1 MTMGGEPMTEKFG
14 RKAGPEKGQTNGGK
28 DEMPGGDRRATESA
42 PVDRAALDQAWERVR
57 EKLKQELSEAAFNSW
72 ISALSVG
79 EYRDGRPRIQAPSR
93 FVRDWVKSH
102 YYDLLVRLWH
112 TELPQIASL
121 ELVVEPPQVPVR
133 RGGPVIA
140 STPGVIGEPAGS
152 VGGMPRHGPIVG
164 RGAVDDAN
172 DVLSAPD
179 PRYTFQ
185 SFVDGESNRFA
196 LAAARQVA
204 EAERPSFNPLYLVG
218 GVGLGKTHLM
228 QAIWHV
234 MRERYPDKRIVY
246 LPAEAFLNRFVV
258 AVRNRTQ
265 PAFKDLFRGIDLLM
279 IDDLQ
284 YIFGKPATQEEF
296 LYTFNTLLDQSRQ
309 VVLSSERPPS
319 EFSEIDERLRSRLN
333 SGLVAEILP
342 TTMDL
347 RLRILQSRTIQSGVL
362 VPPPVLEFLAQKI
375 SNNVRELE
383 GALNRVVAHA
393 TLVRREITLEAA
405 QEVLHDVLRAADR
418 KVTVEEIQ
426 SAVCQYYGLKP
437 AEMGSPRRSR
447 SVARPRQ
454 VAMFLAKTLT
464 ALSLPQI
471 GKKFG
476 GRDHTTVMHAVR
488 KITQLRGID
497 QKIAHD
503 VDELMRRLQS

>member
-1 MTMGGEPMTEKFG
+1 MNEKFG
-14 RKAGPEKGQTNGGK
+14 RKAGPERLPQVANGNESGESK
-28 DEMPGGDRRATESA
+28 AKPSVAAPPDRTM
-42 PVDRAALDQAWERVR
+42 LDQAWERVR
-57 EKLKQELSEAAFNSW
+57 EKLRQDLSESAFASW
-72 ISALSVG
+72 IAGLSIG
-79 EYRDGRPRIQAPSR
+79 EFRDGRLKLQAPSR
-93 FVRDWVKSH
+93 FVRDWVKGH
-102 YYDLLVRLWH
+102 YTDRLLRHWQA
-112 TELPQIASL
+112 ELTQVGSL
-121 ELVVEPPQVPVR
+121 EFVVEPPPAPSR
-133 RGGPVIA
+133 RGPIIA
-140 STPGVIGEPAGS
+140 SAPGVIGEPAVAPTGL
-152 VGGMPRHGPIVG
+152 PRQGPGVG
-164 RGAVDDAN
+164 RGFAEHLHDD
-172 DVLSAPD
+172 LLPSPD
-179 PRYTFQ
+179 PRYSFQ
-185 SFVDGESNRFA
+185 GFVEGDSNRFA

-204 EAERPSFNPLYLVG
+204 EADRPSFNPLYLVG

-234 MRERYPDKRIVY
+234 VRERNPERRVVY
-246 LPAEAFLNRFVV
+246 LTAETFLNKFVL
-258 AVRNRTQ
+258 AVRNKTQ
-265 PAFKDLFRGIDLLM
+265 PAFKEIFRGIDLLM

-284 YIFGKPATQEEF
+284 YIFGKPSTQEEF

-319 EFSEIDERLRSRLN
+319 EFAEIDERLKSRLN
-333 SGLVAEILP
+333 SGLVAEIQP
-342 TTMDL
+342 TTADL
-347 RLRILQSRTIQSGVL
+347 RLRILQARTAQAGVA
-362 VPPPVLEFLAQKI
+362 VPEVVLEFLAQKI
-375 SNNVRELE
+375 ANNVRELE

-393 TLVRREITLEAA
+393 TLVRRELTLEAA

-454 VAMFLAKTLT
+454 VAMFLAKALT
-464 ALSLPQI
+464 PLSLPQI

-488 KITQLRGID
+488 KITQLRGVD

-503 VDELMRRLQS
+503 VDELLRRLQG